1 MMLITFIFVNSY
13 GDSLDNYALGI
24 TITSSNDIIIVGQDV
39 SNGSIIKMD
48 LNGNIKWVKKE
59 GLTNIRLNKKGIY
72 ILKLKK
78 KSYKFIIK

>member
-1 MMLITFIFVNSY
+1 MTLITFIFVNSY

-48 LNGNIKWVKKE
+48 LNGNIKWVKK
-59 GLTNIRLNKKGIY
+59 
-72 ILKLKK
+72 
-78 KSYKFIIK
+78 